1 MSSSPGTTTPYEA
14 QYAPHRATL
23 DAVRARDWGLVIDNE
38 VRPAA
43 GGTVFESIDP
53 ATGLVLAEV
62 ADGGSADVEAAV
74 RSGHRGFEAWRRYSP
89 RGRASAVR
97 ELAAAIR
104 THADELGFLD
114 ALDGGSPV
122 TSMRKDVL
130 WAADMLE
137 MFADWA
143 LMIKGETFPGE
154 GSGLH
159 YSRLEPY
166 GVVGRIIPFNH
177 PLFFAAGKLGAP
189 LMAGNAVILKPPPQ
203 APLSAIRLGELIAE
217 ILPPGVVNVV
227 NGSSPAPGVAIAGHP
242 EIERIA
248 CIGSERTG
256 RDIQRVSAGAG
267 VKHVSL
273 ELGGKNAMVVLADA
287 DLEAAARGAVFGMNF
302 TATQGESCGSNSRLL
317 VHRSIADQ
325 VVARVVELVDQ
336 IEVGVP
342 IAESTQM
349 GALVSREH
357 FDRVSGYIGSG
368 LEEGAVLAAGGGR
381 PDHLP
386 HGWFLAPTVFDRV
399 TPEMRIAQEEI
410 FGPVLSVLTFDDED
424 EAVRIA
430 NGVRYGLTASVW
442 TQDVDRALRFVDEL
456 RAGYV
461 WVNDSARHFPGLPF
475 GGVKASGIGKEE
487 SLEEILS
494 FTQSK
499 TVSMPRRT
507 TDTTGR

>member
-1 MSSSPGTTTPYEA
+1 MSSSMTSTSPYESA
-14 QYAPHRATL
+14 YAPHQKTL
-23 DAVRARDWGLVIDNE
+23 AAIRSRDWGLLIDNE
-38 VRPAA
+38 LRPAA
-43 GGTVFESIDP
+43 SGASFATVDP
-53 ATGLVLAEV
+53 ATERPLAEV
-62 ADGGSADVEAAV
+62 ADGGAADVEAAV
-74 RSGHRGFEAWRRYSP
+74 RSGQRGFEIWRRYSP
-89 RGRASAVR
+89 QGRAAAVR
-97 ELAAAIR
+97 ELAGHIR
-104 THADELGFLD
+104 ANADELGLLD

-122 TSMRKDVL
+122 TSMRKDAL

-143 LMIKGETFPGE
+143 LMIKGETYPGA
-154 GSGLH
+154 GTGLH
-159 YSRLEPY
+159 YSRPEPY

-177 PLFFAAGKLGAP
+177 PIFFGAGKLGAP

-217 ILPPGVVNVV
+217 VLPPGVVNIV
-227 NGSSPAPGVAIAGHP
+227 NGASPEPGVAIAAHP

-248 CIGSERTG
+248 FIGSERTG

-287 DLEAAARGAVFGMNF
+287 DIEAAAQGAVFGMNF

-325 VVARVVELVDQ
+325 VVARVVELVEQ
-336 IEVGVP
+336 IKVGVP
-342 IAESTQM
+342 VLESTEM

-357 FDRVSGYIGSG
+357 FERVTGYIEAG
-368 LEEGAVLAAGGGR
+368 LAEGAVLATGGGR

-386 HGWFLAPTVFDRV
+386 EGLFIAPTVFDKV
-399 TPEMRIAQEEI
+399 TPGMTIAQEEI
-410 FGPVLSVLTFDDED
+410 FGPVLSVLTFDDDD

-442 TQDVDRALRFVDEL
+442 TQDVDRAHRFVDDL
-456 RAGYV
+456 QAGYV
-461 WVNDSARHFPGLPF
+461 WINDSSRHFPGLPF
-475 GGVKASGIGKEE
+475 GGVKASGLGKEE
-487 SLEEILS
+487 SLEEIIS

-499 TVSMPRRT
+499 TVSIPRR
-507 TDTTGR
+507 GR